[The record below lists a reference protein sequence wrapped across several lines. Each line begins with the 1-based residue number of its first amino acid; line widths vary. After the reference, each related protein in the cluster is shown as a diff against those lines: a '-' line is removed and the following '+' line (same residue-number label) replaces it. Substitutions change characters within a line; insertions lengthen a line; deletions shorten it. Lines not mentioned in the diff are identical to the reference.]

1 MTLNRELNTCYLILI
16 GLVIFFSAS
25 TPTHADNFYGTES
38 LKPMVEEGE
47 TTIYL
52 PGGAKLT
59 TESGENKYTLTDHLQ
74 STRLAVAGDNF
85 VSMRADYTPF
95 GDTPA
100 DTAETANQYTGMN
113 YEPETATYDYHA
125 RAYDPSTARFGSPDA
140 IRESISPYSYT
151 ENNPI
156 NNTDPD
162 GKGKVSI
169 WLSSVYGVDISAGRG
184 YGFGLRK
191 IMDNAVEAKRNHWL
205 PLKISRLENDEP
217 IGLESGDEVKN
228 LMISAHGSYYGDKII
243 LENMRLSGDDFAIYL
258 HGKLSARAPTAI
270 DQVKS
275 ICLWSCRLDYHRQ
288 PGQASFAEQFAD
300 RAVGLFPKL
309 ENVKASPYA
318 LHITKKDRR
327 LVKLGV
333 RSMEDENF
341 GTAEEYHI
349 LATDFYNGELP
360 VQLYDRPSRWT
371 VDSASKLEKIDG
383 AIRRTPTL
391 DHDFKGLTEPS
402 FRKIT
407 VREPSQV
414 SWGEWFRSWLPI

>member
-1 MTLNRELNTCYLILI
+1 MVTVILIWLILFA
-16 GLVIFFSAS
+16 G
-25 TPTHADNFYGTES
+25 TPTHANNFYGTES
-38 LKPMVEEGE
+38 LKPMVKENE

-52 PGGAKLT
+52 PGGVKIK
-59 TESGENKYTLTDHLQ
+59 TESDETKYSLTDHLG
-74 STRLAVAGDNF
+74 SIRLAVAGNNS
-85 VSMRADYTPF
+85 VSKPTDYTPF
-95 GDTPA
+95 GDTLA
-100 DTAETANQYTGMN
+100 DTTETNQYTGMT
-113 YEPETATYDYHA
+113 YEPETASYDYHA
-125 RAYDPSTARFGSPDA
+125 RRYDPTIAHFTSVDA

-151 ENNPI
+151 SNNPI
-156 NNTDPD
+156 NFVDPD

-169 WLSSVYGVDISAGRG
+169 WLSSVYGVDTSAGPE
-184 YGFGLRK
+184 YGFGLRQ
-191 IMDNAVEAKRNHWL
+191 IMEEAVEAKRDHWL
-205 PLKISRLENDEP
+205 PLKISRLENNEP
-217 IGLESGDEVKN
+217 IGLGSADEVKN
-228 LMISAHGSYYGDKII
+228 LMISAHGSHYGDKII

-275 ICLWSCRLDYHRQ
+275 ICLWSCGLDYHRQ
-288 PGQASFAEQFAD
+288 PGQPSFAEQFAD

-309 ENVKASPYA
+309 ENVKASPYV
-318 LHITKKDRR
+318 LYVTKKDRR

-333 RSMEDENF
+333 RSMEHEIF
-341 GTAEEYHI
+341 GVYEEYDI

-360 VQLYDRPSRWT
+360 VHLYDRPSRWT
-371 VDSASKLEKIDG
+371 VDSALKLEKIDG
-383 AIRRTPTL
+383 GIRSTPTF